1 MENTDR
7 PVSAAIRVTGFE
19 PNQALT
25 SRIQVLIT
33 ALLVRKGAFVP
44 VQPKAA
50 KLRETRRR
58 SLAGLYVPAGE
69 RRMIAQDDQVHPSVS
84 ARLTAR
90 ADYRPPNLPA
100 GKAAKQDRRQ

>member
-1 MENTDR
+1 MQGSGAEQHN
-7 PVSAAIRVTGFE
+7 S
-19 PNQALT
+19 LT
-25 SRIQVLIT
+25 LPWWILEI
-33 ALLVRKGAFVP
+33 L
-44 VQPKAA
+44 PKAA

-84 ARLTAR
+84 SRLTAR